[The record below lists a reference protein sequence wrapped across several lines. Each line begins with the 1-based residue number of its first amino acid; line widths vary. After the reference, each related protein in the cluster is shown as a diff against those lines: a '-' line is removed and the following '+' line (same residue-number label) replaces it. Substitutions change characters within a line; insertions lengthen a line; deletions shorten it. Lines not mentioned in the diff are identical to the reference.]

1 MHASVIEYHMTNVKE
16 ECNSS
21 FSGIDHDVLQAC
33 KKEKRK
39 RKKKKKIFLRFLLYR
54 DDIIAMLAVSL
65 LNGENIST
73 N

>member
-39 RKKKKKIFLRFLLYR
+39 RKKKK
-54 DDIIAMLAVSL
+54 
-65 LNGENIST
+65 ENILEILVQYIFFLPIEGY
-73 N
+73 

>member
-39 RKKKKKIFLRFLLYR
+39 RKRKKKIFLRFLP
-54 DDIIAMLAVSL
+54 
-65 LNGENIST
+65 ISISR
-73 N
+73 